1 VRNGDNPLR
10 GWAALLIGAALTA
23 APALAQVSLGTVV
36 DLAQRNSSAV
46 KLAEA
51 DLQRAN
57 AVLAQTRDVFFP
69 SLTFG
74 SGLPAFHTIGFM
86 PGVPA
91 TFSGTVQSQ
100 AFNLSQNEYISAAHS
115 GI

>member
-1 VRNGDNPLR
+1 MKR
-10 GWAALLIGAALTA
+10 WALMLIGITMAS
-23 APALAQVSLGTVV
+23 APALVSAQISLATVV

-51 DLQRAN
+51 DVQKAN
-57 AVLAQTRDVFFP
+57 AALMQTEDVFVP

-86 PGVPA
+86 PGVP
-91 TFSGTVQSQ
+91 
-100 AFNLSQNEYISAAHS
+100 
-115 GI
+115 